1 MARRAATTE
10 AIVDPEVPFDPE
22 LDDDGDEGT
31 VSPSLPVSIPQV
43 FLTNTSEP
51 STVVTKRGI
60 SVTVKRHQ
68 GSDKNQGPLLN
79 TTVEVTLS
87 EEGAMDFA
95 RQLKT
100 AQLLCNEAHDLVGNA
115 MGIDTEEG
123 QDGWVRFAKSNT
135 ASPFPQQALQQ
146 APQQPQY
153 APQPQQYQQAPQQS
167 YGGGGQQGGQRRE
180 PNYDDHSKNA
190 LSQLFYQQPHLF
202 QVEQKTFPDGKTKT
216 GLTPTPAAFQAVGMV
231 VPNPI
236 KKLWL

>member
-43 FLTNTSEP
+43 FMTNTSEP
-51 STVVTKRGI
+51 SAVVTKRGI

-87 EEGAMDFA
+87 EEGPMDFA

-100 AQLLCNEAHDLVGNA
+100 AQLLCNEAHDIVGGA
-115 MGIDTEEG
+115 LGIDTIER
-123 QDGWVRFAKSNT
+123 DGWVSFGLT
-135 ASPFPQQALQQ
+135 APAPFPQQALQQ

-167 YGGGGQQGGQRRE
+167 YNGGGQQGGQRRE